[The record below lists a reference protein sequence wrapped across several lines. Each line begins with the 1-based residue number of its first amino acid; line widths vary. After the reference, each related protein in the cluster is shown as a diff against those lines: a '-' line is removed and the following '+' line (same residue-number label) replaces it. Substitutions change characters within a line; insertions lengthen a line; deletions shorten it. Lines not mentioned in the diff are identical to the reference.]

1 MNPIHCGQVSRI
13 AEVAAEALLVVI
25 MRLSKEVVMV
35 EMEGQMAVPELI
47 INRMPIWVV
56 LVTEEAVAHMAV
68 LKELLRQTGHW
79 QVEAVLHIMVLV
91 AVVVLN
97 ITMYTQKK
105 RGMLLLTAAA
115 AIKA

>member
-25 MRLSKEVVMV
+25 MRLEKEVMMA
-35 EMEGQMAVPELI
+35 EMEGQMAVPELV
-47 INRMPIWVV
+47 INMAIGV
-56 LVTEEAVAHMAV
+56 LLVPKEAVAHMAA
-68 LKELLRQTGHW
+68 LKELLRQAGHW

-91 AVVVLN
+91 AAVVLN
-97 ITMYTQKK
+97 ITMYTQKQ
-105 RGMLLLTAAA
+105 RMTLLLMAAA